1 MKDKIVY
8 TADDEEQDCW
18 RCDNFNIDSN
28 YFCTHSCGP
37 EHWWYGYQRTAWED
51 RKRYGVL

>member
-1 MKDKIVY
+1 MKDKVVY
-8 TADDEEQDCW
+8 IADEEPDCW
-18 RCDNFNIDSN
+18 ICDNFNIDSD